1 MAFFIKKSSKSKKK
15 SKIKE
20 PKDYTLFN
28 KIVGGFFFAFAT
40 FLTLASVSYLF
51 SWRTDQSL
59 LNAGVNEFLFD
70 FKNLVPKNIMG
81 KMGAFLAHTFIYNG
95 FGIGAFL
102 LYPIFLIIGFNLY
115 FNNKFHIR
123 PKTASKLLVS
133 GLWVSLVCSLLFSRS
148 YPLLGGLLGYGVFI
162 FSKSLIGVIGIV
174 LSRISDSFLFICCF
188 WY

>member
-1 MAFFIKKSSKSKKK
+1 MAFFNKKSSKSKKK
-15 SKIKE
+15 SKSKE
-20 PKDYTLFN
+20 PRDYTLFN
-28 KIVGGFFFAFAT
+28 KVIGGLFFAFAM

-51 SWRTDQSL
+51 SWRTDQSI
-59 LNAGVNEFLFD
+59 LNAGINEFLFD
-70 FKNLVPKNIMG
+70 FKNLVPQNMMG
-81 KMGAFLAHTFIYNG
+81 KMGALLAHTFIYNG

-133 GLWVSLVCSLLFSRS
+133 GLWISLVCSLFFSKS

-162 FSKSLIGVIGIV
+162 FSKSLVGVIGIV
-174 LSRISDSFLFICCF
+174 LILGLVTIFF
-188 WY
+188 

>member
-1 MAFFIKKSSKSKKK
+1 MAFFSKKSSKSQKK

-28 KIVGGFFFAFAT
+28 KILGGFFFSFAT
-40 FLTLASVSYLF
+40 FLTLASISYLF

-59 LNAGVNEFLFD
+59 LNVGVNEFLFD

-102 LYPIFLIIGFNLY
+102 LYPIFLIIGFKY
-115 FNNKFHIR
+115 
-123 PKTASKLLVS
+123 
-133 GLWVSLVCSLLFSRS
+133 
-148 YPLLGGLLGYGVFI
+148 
-162 FSKSLIGVIGIV
+162 
-174 LSRISDSFLFICCF
+174 
-188 WY
+188 